1 VNGPKSSLPLRW
13 LACCACLLAMPAQA
27 VVLDFETL
35 GDGIT
40 RAVAL
45 RSASAEYAAL
55 GVSFSGGGGAPGQPV
70 FRGWN
75 SLSSFI
81 AKRPPPQNRFLL
93 STFQQYPGAYLDI
106 VISFA
111 TPVSAAEGDVV
122 FNPTV
127 TASAIVYGTD
137 GGLLDQ
143 ECFASGSANWL
154 AGHFSFAS
162 PEGIATIL
170 LRTGIPEAQIG
181 LDNLAFTPVPEPTS
195 LAALIGGIGCIAL
208 LARARSRPRGRVR
221 AAQFTEK
228 RRMTSGSGSKPRP
241 GPCGTAIEPSTGT
254 PSLP

>member
-1 VNGPKSSLPLRW
+1 MKGPKSSLPLRW

-35 GDGIT
+35 ADGIT

-106 VISFA
+106 VVSFA

-127 TASAIVYGTD
+127 TASAIAYGTD
-137 GGLLDQ
+137 GELIDQ

-162 PEGIATIL
+162 PEGIASIL

-181 LDNLAFTPVPEPTS
+181 LDNLAFTPVPEPSS
-195 LAALIGGIGCIAL
+195 LAALISGVACLAL
-208 LARARSRPRGRVR
+208 LARARSRGR
-221 AAQFTEK
+221 AAQVTEK